1 MSPTEAPPA
10 PPAAATWVLRFSLA
24 FALLNTLLTFENRW
38 PGFGVL
44 YMPRL
49 SFELCLVAVALMAWV
64 GWRGVPSRRA
74 HGVLAAGFMA
84 LVVARYANVTA
95 PAVLGRPVNLYW
107 DGRHAADL
115 LSAAAQAL
123 PAWQVAAGAA
133 ALVLGLLALWWL
145 VRAALVSLSQSL
157 VCRRPRPW
165 LLATAGALTISFA
178 AYVPDQ
184 RDTRWFFS
192 LPITPSLARQG
203 MLLAQVWLPGQ
214 TRAALG
220 ESPGFAGDLSGLVTP
235 QGTADV
241 LLVFAESYGASTF
254 DQPVQAQALQASRA
268 VLDDAIHVSGRAV
281 VSARVVAPTFGGASW
296 LSHAALL
303 SGVDTSDPADHDLLL
318 TSQRPTLVS
327 HFARHGYRTV
337 GWMPGLK
344 RPWPEGA
351 FYGFDRL
358 ADDPDSR
365 LRRPGLSASGAFR
378 TRRPW
383 RCCMSQ
389 ELDRR
394 APEHD
399 QSSPVRGVP
408 HHEHSRALSAA
419 GAFRGRLVAP
429 HRARVP
435 TALPK
440 RASRPGRARGPGGA
454 DHAPVSS
461 KSLNYQNI
469 WMADYLRRHRAAR
482 PFVMVI
488 VGDHQAPALASG
500 ARARSWDV
508 PVHVITDRPGIA
520 ASPDGAAASCPA
532 LTRRPRPA
540 RAHDR
545 SSRACLLQAF
555 DAPARLTIQPHAEQ
569 LAMPPSSHPAH
580 VRSGQLNIMRV
591 EPLVIPRTPS

>member
-1 MSPTEAPPA
+1 MSPALARGAPSSPSGLG
-10 PPAAATWVLRFSLA
+10 WLLRFGLA

-49 SFELCLVAVALMAWV
+49 SFELCLAMAALMAWV
-64 GWRGVPSRRA
+64 AWRGQPSRRA
-74 HGVLAAGFMA
+74 AGWLAAGFMA
-84 LVVARYANVTA
+84 LVIVRYANVTA

-115 LSAAAQAL
+115 LAAAAQAL
-123 PAWQVAAGAA
+123 PAWQVGAA
-133 ALVLGLLALWWL
+133 LAALALGLVATGWL
-145 VRAALVSLSQSL
+145 VREAIASLSQA
-157 VCRRPRPW
+157 VAWPRPRPW
-165 LLATAGALTISFA
+165 LLATVSALTLSFA

-192 LPITPSLARQG
+192 LPVTPTLFHQASLLAR
-203 MLLAQVWLPGQ
+203 VWLPGQ
-214 TRAALG
+214 SRAALG
-220 ESPGFAGDLSGLVTP
+220 DSPAFAGDLSGLATP
-235 QGTADV
+235 HGQADV

-254 DQPVQAQALQASRA
+254 DQVAQAQSLQASRDQLA
-268 VLDDAIHVSGRAV
+268 DAIHAGGRAV

-303 SGVDTSDPADHDLLL
+303 SGVDTRDPADHDLLL

-358 ADDPDSR
+358 ADDPALGYEGPDF
-365 LRRPGLSASGAFR
+365 GF
-378 TRRPW
+378 W
-383 RCCMSQ
+383 RIPDQAAMALLHVQ

-399 QSSPVRGVP
+399 
-408 HHEHSRALSAA
+408 SRPRFAVFPTTSTHAPFQPLAPFVADWSRLTGPNAYSAA
-419 GAFRGRLVAP
+419 EASAAHAVPVQVAQTST
-429 HRARVP
+429 RF
-435 TALPK
+435 LE
-440 RASRPGRARGPGGA
+440 
-454 DHAPVSS
+454 
-461 KSLNYQNI
+461 SLNYQNL
-469 WMADYLRRHRAAR
+469 WMADYLRRLAPH

-500 ARARSWDV
+500 AGASWDV
-508 PVHVITDRPGIA
+508 PVHVVTDHPALLHRLMAQGFVPGLTPPARPLG
-520 ASPDGAAASCPA
+520 PMNA
-532 LTRRPRPA
+532 LTRV
-540 RAHDR
+540 
-545 SSRACLLQAF
+545 LLQAF
-555 DAPARLTIQPHAEQ
+555 DAPPAPDPQHAEQ
-569 LAMPPSSHPAH
+569 LAMPPSSHPPP
-580 VRSGQLNIMRV
+580 VPGS
-591 EPLVIPRTPS
+591 

>member
-1 MSPTEAPPA
+1 VSPTLAPAAPPK
-10 PPAAATWVLRFSLA
+10 AAAWVLRFALA

-49 SFELCLVAVALMAWV
+49 SFELCLMAVVLMAWV
-64 GWRGVPSRRA
+64 GWRGLPSRRA

-84 LVVARYANVTA
+84 LVLTRYANVTA

-123 PAWQVAAGAA
+123 PAWQVAVGAA

-145 VRAALVSLSQSL
+145 VRLALLSLSRSL
-157 VCRRPRPW
+157 VWPRPRPW

-178 AYVPDQ
+178 AYVPHQ

-192 LPITPSLARQG
+192 LPITPTLARQG
-203 MLLAQVWLPGQ
+203 LLLAQVWLPGQ

-220 ESPGFAGDLSGLVTP
+220 EGPGFVGDLSGLVTP

-254 DQPVQAQALQASRA
+254 DQPVQAQALQASR
-268 VLDDAIHVSGRAV
+268 VLLDDAIHASGRAV

-351 FYGFDRL
+351 FYGFERL
-358 ADDPDSR
+358 ADDATLGYQGPDF
-365 LRRPGLSASGAFR
+365 GF
-378 TRRPW
+378 W
-383 RCCMSQ
+383 RIPDQAAMALLHAQ

-394 APEHD
+394 APGRDPRPRLAVFPTTSTHAPFHPLAPFVAD
-399 QSSPVRGVP
+399 W
-408 HHEHSRALSAA
+408 SRLTGPNAYSAA
-419 GAFRGRLVAP
+419 EARAALDAPLSVAQTTTRFLASVNEQNTWLAHYLRHHAP
-429 HRARVP
+429 HP
-435 TALPK
+435 L
-440 RASRPGRARGPGGA
+440 
-454 DHAPVSS
+454 
-461 KSLNYQNI
+461 
-469 WMADYLRRHRAAR
+469 
-482 PFVMVI
+482 VMVI

-500 ARARSWDV
+500 ESTVWDV
-508 PVHVITDRPGIA
+508 PVHVVSD
-520 ASPDGAAASCPA
+520 DPA
-532 LTRRPRPA
+532 LLHRLMARGFVPGLTPAPRPLGPMTQLT
-540 RAHDR
+540 RF
-545 SSRACLLQAF
+545 LLEAF
-555 DAPARLTIQPHAEQ
+555 DAPAPHELPHADQ
-569 LAMPPSSHPAH
+569 LAMPPLHPA
-580 VRSGQLNIMRV
+580 
-591 EPLVIPRTPS
+591 PSAPGT